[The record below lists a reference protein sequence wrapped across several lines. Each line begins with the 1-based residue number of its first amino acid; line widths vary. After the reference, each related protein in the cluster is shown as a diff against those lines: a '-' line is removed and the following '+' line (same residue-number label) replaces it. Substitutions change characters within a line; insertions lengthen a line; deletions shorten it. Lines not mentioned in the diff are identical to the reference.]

1 MALPRA
7 LYSNSHTVH
16 KCMDD
21 GYVGWM
27 VMYEIIR
34 MMRTGG
40 DFLVKNIQSSTIPV
54 GERVMDF

>member
-1 MALPRA
+1 
-7 LYSNSHTVH
+7 
-16 KCMDD
+16 MDD